1 VCDDLDL
8 SIAGLGDLDGIT
20 EVADAAFDLD
30 LLVQELFEGG
40 DVEDLVVGGLRSID
54 DVLSYQT

>member
-1 VCDDLDL
+1 VRDDLDL
-8 SIAGLGDLDGIT
+8 SIAGLGDLDGIA

-30 LLVQELFEGG
+30 LVVEELLEGG

-54 DVLSYQT
+54 GVLSYAH